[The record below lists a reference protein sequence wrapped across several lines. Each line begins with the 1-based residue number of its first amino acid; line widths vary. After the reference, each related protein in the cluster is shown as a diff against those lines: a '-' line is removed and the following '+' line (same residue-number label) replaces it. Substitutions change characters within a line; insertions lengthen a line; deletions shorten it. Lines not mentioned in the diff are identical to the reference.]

1 MADIF
6 NEIDEELRQEKLK
19 KLWDRWGVLI
29 LAGCVAVVVGV
40 AGWRVWDHYRLKA
53 AEAQGDAYVAASNLA
68 RGGDPSGAETAFL
81 ALAKSASGGYP
92 VLAGMRAAGARA
104 EDGKTEE
111 AIAAFD
117 ALARDG
123 KTPLRFAEMAR
134 IRAAYLAVDVEDR
147 AAVEARALPLAVAG
161 SAYRAEAREVLALAA
176 WKADDLAAAAQRI
189 AEIEA
194 DAESPRD
201 LLERVGVLSAL
212 VKAQGTDGK
221 AH

>member
-19 KLWDRWGVLI
+19 KFWDRWGVLI
-29 LAGCVAVVVGV
+29 LAGAVAVVVAV

-53 AEAQGDAYVAASNLA
+53 AEAQGDAYVAASERARTGDLA
-68 RGGDPSGAETAFL
+68 GAEADLL
-81 ALAKSASGGYP
+81 ALAKTASGGYP

-104 EDGKTEE
+104 EEGKITE

-117 ALARDG
+117 AIAARSD
-123 KTPLRFAEMAR
+123 TPARFAEMAR

-147 AAVEARALPLAVAG
+147 AAVEARATPLAVAG
-161 SAYRAEAREVLALAA
+161 APWRAAAREVLVLAA
-176 WKADDLAAAAQRI
+176 WKADDFAAVATRI
-189 AEIEA
+189 AEIES

>member
-19 KLWDRWGVLI
+19 KFWDRWGVL
-29 LAGCVAVVVGV
+29 LLVGAVALVVAV

-53 AEAQGDAYVAASNLA
+53 AEAQGDAYVAASERA
-68 RGGDPSGAETAFL
+68 RTGDVAGAEKDLIDL
-81 ALAKSASGGYP
+81 AASSAGGYP
-92 VLAGMRAAGARA
+92 VLAAMRAAGARA
-104 EDGKTEE
+104 EDGRTAE

-117 ALARDG
+117 AIAARSG
-123 KTPLRFAEMAR
+123 TPVRFAEMAR

-147 AAVEARALPLAVAG
+147 AAVEARALPLAAAG
-161 SAYRAEAREVLALAA
+161 SPWRAAAREVLVLAA
-176 WKADDLAAAAQRI
+176 WKADDVATVTRRI
-189 AEIEA
+189 GEIEA

-201 LLERVGVLSAL
+201 VLERVGVLSAL